1 MAFAQLRLY
10 MAEWA
15 LPATWVPLVRLFALL
30 LGFVAAYVGV
40 HWLRPSVA
48 ALRAGI
54 VAGGVQLCLGILLDC
69 AGVHLGYW
77 HYLVTDGL
85 VLGVPADLHLAWALV
100 WGVLFAL
107 YSPSQRGSAVRYA
120 LLWWAITITADGLGA
135 AHVQALVTHAGGLAW
150 LGIDAVMVGV
160 LLMVTL
166 WLYRSVLQANLALPV
181 GETSRSIP
189 AAPAKGVPL
198 RSLLYLLLFGS
209 FSVLFIPEQL
219 LALSGKHLWPLPAG
233 SLGSRFAWLVA
244 AALPLSGAA
253 WAVREFARSAG
264 TPLPYDPPQR
274 LATSGP
280 YAFVR
285 NPMQLGVILAV
296 GIMAAYYRSWWL
308 LVYALDLA
316 LLSEVLFERYEA
328 PELEARFGAAY
339 THYRSQVRRWL
350 PMLRAYV
357 SPS

>member
-1 MAFAQLRLY
+1 
-10 MAEWA
+10 MAEWV
-15 LPATWVPLVRLFALL
+15 LPATWVPLVRLVALL
-30 LGFVAAYVGV
+30 LAFLTAYVGV
-40 HWLRPSVA
+40 RLLRPSVA
-48 ALRAGI
+48 ALRAAI
-54 VAGGVQLCLGILLDC
+54 VSGGVQLCLGILLDC
-69 AGVHLGYW
+69 AGVLLGYW
-77 HYLVTDGL
+77 RYLVDDGL
-85 VLGVPADLHLAWALV
+85 VLGVPADLHLAWAMV
-100 WGVLFAL
+100 WGVVFSLF
-107 YSPSQRGSAVRYA
+107 SPPEKGAAVRYA

-135 AHVQALVTHAGGLAW
+135 AHMQALVTHGGGLAW
-150 LGIDAVMVGV
+150 LGMDAGMVGA
-160 LLMVTL
+160 LLTVTL
-166 WLYRSVLQANLALPV
+166 WLYRSVLQANQALPV
-181 GETSRSIP
+181 GESSRSMP
-189 AAPAKGVPL
+189 TAAAKGVPF
-198 RSLLYLLLFGS
+198 RSFLYLLLFGS
-209 FSVLFIPEQL
+209 FSVLFVPEQL

-233 SLGSRFAWLVA
+233 SLGSHFVWLVA

-296 GIMAAYYRSWWL
+296 GIMAAYYRSWLL

-328 PELEARFGAAY
+328 PELKARFGAAY
-339 THYRSQVRRWL
+339 IHYRSQVRRWL

-357 SPS
+357 PLP